1 VRSALARSVREA
13 LGNKANAATG
23 ALGISS
29 RIWAIAGRTRRIA
42 TNIPPAL
49 TFRAVANSRNSLPF
63 PSGLRTNT
71 GIANGNLA
79 HFRRS
84 FRPLAPFMQT
94 SPSLWTLARE
104 HLRGQIS
111 GKYRR
116 KPGKLTNFPP
126 SSTAKSTKERLFSA
140 LLFAFCLVPQNPA
153 TQVCNLQK
161 CKLLLHLGNS
171 PAFSVDNNLRLSYD
185 FLTGT
190 RPEMAC
196 AIPLSPCKPVVFS

>member
-1 VRSALARSVREA
+1 VRSALARKVREA
-13 LGNKANAATG
+13 LGNKATAATG

-29 RIWAIAGRTRRIA
+29 RIWATAGRVRRIA

-63 PSGLRTNT
+63 PSRLRTKT
-71 GIANGNLA
+71 GIASGNLA

-94 SPSLWTLARE
+94 SPSLSTLPEE

-116 KPGKLTNFPP
+116 KPGKHANFPP
-126 SSTAKSTKERLFSA
+126 SPTAKPTKERVFSA
-140 LLFAFCLVPQNPA
+140 LLFAFSLIPQNPA
-153 TQVCNLQK
+153 TQV
-161 CKLLLHLGNS
+161 
-171 PAFSVDNNLRLSYD
+171 
-185 FLTGT
+185 
-190 RPEMAC
+190 
-196 AIPLSPCKPVVFS
+196 